1 MVSETL
7 IGRVRDS
14 APKADPLSLVVA
26 AVAVGEELT
35 TEADDLV
42 GYFVEEARN
51 GGHSWTEIG
60 QRLGVSKQAARKRFG
75 PGTEFPMQ
83 PRLQRCLDQAAEEAR
98 LDGSPEVSR
107 MHLLLGLLQE
117 GIGSFTFERL
127 GVTEQRLRSVVRSEL
142 GPAAPESDSRPPFS
156 DSANEAVAQAI
167 GFCRQRAGYIVGTEH
182 LLFVLA
188 TEVGSRTRKLLESLG
203 VSVAAMKRE
212 LACYVENEQPERRR
226 RRRRKR
232 PEVASC
238 SFCGKPRPLAGGMVA
253 GPGVAICAD
262 CIALAKEALDVRAAK
277 RVNGRP

>member
-7 IGRVRDS
+7 IGRVRDR
-14 APKADPLSLVVA
+14 APEEDALSLVIA

-35 TEADDLV
+35 TEADELV

-75 PGTEFPMQ
+75 AGTEFPMQ

-107 MHLLLGLLQE
+107 THLLLGLLHE
-117 GIGSFTFERL
+117 GIGSFALERL
-127 GVTEQRLRSVVRSEL
+127 GVTEKRLRSAVRAEL
-142 GPAAPESDSRPPFS
+142 GPAAPASDTRPPFS
-156 DSANEAVAQAI
+156 DPANEAVAQAI
-167 GFCRQRAGYIVGTEH
+167 GFCRQRGGCIVGTEH

-203 VSVAAMKRE
+203 VSVAAVKRE
-212 LACYVENEQPERRR
+212 LACYAESQQPERRR

-232 PEVASC
+232 PDVASC
-238 SFCGKPRPLAGGMVA
+238 SFCGKSQPLAGGIVG

-262 CIALAKEALDVRAAK
+262 CVTLAQEALAFQAGT